1 MSSSYHPQSD
11 DQTERVNQCL
21 ETYLRF
27 FVHACPS
34 KWALWL
40 SAAEF
45 WYNTSHHSSIGR
57 TPFEAL
63 YGYPPKHLAIQCLD
77 STSTDLT
84 AFLQDKVVM
93 TNLLQQHLARAK
105 QRMKSQA
112 DKRRSEHVFQV
123 GDMVFLKL

>member
-1 MSSSYHPQSD
+1 
-11 DQTERVNQCL
+11 L
-21 ETYLRF
+21 ETYLRC

-34 KWALWL
+34 NWALWL

-45 WYNTSHHSSIGR
+45 WYNTSHLSLIGR

-63 YGYPPKHLAIQCLD
+63 YGYPPRHLVVQCLD

-84 AFLQDKVVM
+84 AFLQDKAVM
-93 TNLLQQHLARAK
+93 NNLLQQHLAQAK

-112 DKRRSEHVFQV
+112 DKRRSKRVFQV
-123 GDMVFLKL
+123 GDTVFLKL